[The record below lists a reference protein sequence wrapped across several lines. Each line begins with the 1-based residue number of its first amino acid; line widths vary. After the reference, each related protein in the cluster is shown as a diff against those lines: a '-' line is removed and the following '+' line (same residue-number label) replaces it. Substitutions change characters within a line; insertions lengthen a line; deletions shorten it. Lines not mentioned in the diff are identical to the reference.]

1 MKILGIISIIL
12 IACAMLCGLW
22 LKFAP
27 RPDNFQEG
35 ANFHAMLS
43 IGTLLFCLVTII
55 LYMIKI
61 KG

>member
-27 RPDNFQEG
+27 GEKD

-55 LYMIKI
+55 LYMVKI

>member
-22 LKFAP
+22 MKFGP
-27 RPDNFQEG
+27 GEKD

-43 IGTLLFCLVTII
+43 IGTLLCCLVTII